1 MTISARQQAVHHTLK
16 IIQRNMV
23 SFANRYPDDTT
34 VNNVYQYRKA
44 HVPFDEGDNIGW
56 TTGFLPGVFWLAYE
70 LTGDDIY
77 REAGE
82 QHVPS
87 FSHRIENEIEIDT
100 HDLGFLYTLSS
111 VVPWR
116 LTGNEQAKRAAI
128 KAAEHLMKRY
138 IEKIGVFQ
146 AWGKLDDP
154 KMRGNT
160 IIDSLM
166 NMPLLYWAGEVTGD
180 VRFTEYAHNHTLTV
194 CKNIIRPDN
203 TTFHTFFWDIE
214 TGEPLRGVTTQG
226 YADNSCWARGQ
237 AWAIYGFTLGY
248 HYTGDESLLDTA
260 QRCADYFLDHLPADY
275 VPYWDMVFSDGD
287 DEERD
292 SSSGA
297 IAVCGLHEL
306 IRHLPDTPKYAAH
319 KQRYQES
326 LDCILDSLIT
336 YYTPND
342 TPEQTAYNTLLLH
355 SVYDKP
361 KSIGVDEGCLW
372 GDYFYME
379 ALIRVLKP
387 DWQSYW

>member
-1 MTISARQQAVHHTLK
+1 MTISARQQAVHNALR
-16 IIQRNMV
+16 IIEKNI
-23 SFANRYPDDTT
+23 STFANCYPDDTT
-34 VNNVYQYRKA
+34 QNNVY
-44 HVPFDEGDNIGW
+44 PFRRARDGFSEGDNIGW

-70 LTGDDIY
+70 LSGDEIY
-77 REAGE
+77 RQAGE
-82 QHVPS
+82 HHVTS
-87 FSHRIENEIEIDT
+87 FAHRIHNEIDIDT

-116 LTGNEQAKRAAI
+116 LTGNTQARDAAL
-128 KAAEHLMKRY
+128 KASELLMARY
-138 IEKIGVFQ
+138 LDKIGVFQ

-154 KMRGNT
+154 TMRGNT

-166 NMPLLYWAGEVTGD
+166 NMPLLYWAGKMTGEA
-180 VRFTEYAHNHTLTV
+180 RFKQAAHTHTLNV
-194 CKNIIRPDN
+194 CKNIIRADN
-203 TTFHTFFWDIE
+203 TTFHTFFWDTE

-248 HYTGDESLLDTA
+248 HYTGDALMLDAA
-260 QRCADYFLDHLPADY
+260 QRCADYFLDHLPADH
-275 VPYWDMVFSDGD
+275 VPYWDMTFNEGS

-306 IRHLPDTPKYAAH
+306 IRHLPDTAEYAER
-319 KQRYQES
+319 KQRYQTA
-326 LDCILDSLIT
+326 LDNILDSLIAN
-336 YYTPND
+336 YTPTD
-342 TPEQTAYNTLLLH
+342 QPEHASYNTLLLH

-361 KSIGVDEGCLW
+361 KSVGVDEGCLW
-372 GDYFYME
+372 GDYFFME

-387 DWQSYW
+387 DWEFYW